1 MVVKLIPLINLYSFN
16 RSPIYCFWMLE
27 ALGVLLV
34 YLTFRL
40 IGIGEI
46 GGRPYLSEKDTH
58 QTDSGD
64 GGDGG
69 GGDEK
74 TKRRKSEKMKMRKD
88 ENAKRQKAKN
98 KRPKRNNKGKKAK
111 RKKRPKMIL
120 TENEKR

>member
-58 QTDSGD
+58 QTDI
-64 GGDGG
+64 
-69 GGDEK
+69 
-74 TKRRKSEKMKMRKD
+74 
-88 ENAKRQKAKN
+88 KAIREHSASFYFPFLCLWMEIVPQVN
-98 KRPKRNNKGKKAK
+98 YVSF
-111 RKKRPKMIL
+111 
-120 TENEKR
+120 